1 MTFCILYELHSHSWK
16 GLLCHTSSTQSRT
29 FGENI
34 FPIFE
39 VLVHIYWHMP
49 IKVAMVF
56 LNTTEIKDSTST
68 VKTTHTHT
76 CTHAH
81 AHAHARAHTH
91 TQFPVHHSQSPHYQM
106 LRKQISW
113 KSILIQTTRVHCI
126 IHHVSWHFN
135 IWLGI
140 IQKQDS
146 PSRHAYI
153 YIILWV
159 YIVHTYLYC

>member
-1 MTFCILYELHSHSWK
+1 MNYSHSWK

-68 VKTTHTHT
+68 VQTTYTHT
-76 CTHAH
+76 CAR
-81 AHAHARAHTH
+81 ARAHTH
-91 TQFPVHHSQSPHYQM
+91 TQFPVHHSQSPHYQI
-106 LRKQISW
+106 LHKQISW

-153 YIILWV
+153 YIYNFMSLYSTHLLVLLIL
-159 YIVHTYLYC
+159 